1 MSFLDVNWP
10 ICDWDDDDDEF
21 LKKPW
26 VYYCWEYKQKKCLI
40 FYKKEVKEK
49 LIFNLN
55 YTSSQHQNTVNGQLL
70 GYMRNLTYQ
79 LKKCLD
85 SIRYMCNLSIKNKK
99 KEKKV

>member
-1 MSFLDVNWP
+1 MIMMMMMN
-10 ICDWDDDDDEF
+10 F
-21 LKKPW
+21 LKNPGYIT
-26 VYYCWEYKQKKCLI
+26 VENINRKKCLL
-40 FYKKEVKEK
+40 FYKKDGKEK

-85 SIRYMCNLSIKNKK
+85 STRYMCNLSIKKKK
-99 KEKKV
+99 KEIKV